1 VGSEPKLR
9 LVPRGE
15 TVLAKYD
22 DGALLWRPATG
33 AVVRERVDA
42 EGYATREVVVRF
54 SMCKPGLAAELA
66 REVESL
72 LRRLENDRG

>member
-1 VGSEPKLR
+1 
-9 LVPRGE
+9 
-15 TVLAKYD
+15 
-22 DGALLWRPATG
+22 
-33 AVVRERVDA
+33 
-42 EGYATREVVVRF
+42 VRF